1 MRITRRRAL
10 ASLGIGAP
18 AALLARP
25 VGHLAIAAYRDRGSI
40 PAPPAGFAE
49 DASRLET
56 VAVET
61 HFVPGNGTEEAL
73 RDLLFRARAVGR
85 PIAIAGARH
94 TMGGQTSAPGAVVI
108 DTSEIRAMSL
118 DEGRDVLT
126 VGSGARWAQ
135 VLAYL
140 DPLGRSVA
148 VMQGYSSFSVGGSL
162 GANVHG
168 WQHDRPPI
176 ASTVESLRIMLAD
189 GRVVRASR
197 SENQQ
202 LFALVLGGY
211 GLFGVVIDVD
221 LRVVDNALYS
231 AKRWNGPADGYV
243 DLFERHVRTDPAV
256 RMAYGRISVSPKRF
270 LTEALLTVYSAEPVP
285 HGALPRLRPTQSS
298 ALQRAIFRGSEGS
311 VYGKELRWQIE
322 SAFGGEAGSGLSR
335 NQILDEPAALFENR
349 DPQKTDILQEY
360 FVPHASFA
368 SLLARMRR
376 ILPRYP
382 ADLLNVTVRTVLGD
396 DDSFLRYAD
405 RPMFALV
412 LLFCIPRTAE
422 ADRQMMPLTRELVD
436 AAISLGGRYYLPY
449 RLHATP
455 EQLARAY
462 PQARAFFE
470 AKRTWDPDLLFRNHF
485 FGKYAGV

>member
-40 PAPPAGFAE
+40 PAPPAGFTE

-61 HFVPGNGTEEAL
+61 HVVPAQRTEETLRAL
-73 RDLLFRARAVGR
+73 FSRARTAGR

-94 TMGGQTSAPGAVVI
+94 TMGGQTSASGALVI
-108 DTSEIRAMSL
+108 DTSELRAMSL
-118 DEGRDVLT
+118 DEGRNVLT
-126 VGSGARWAQ
+126 VGSGARWSQ

-176 ASTVESLRIMLAD
+176 ASSVESLRIMLAD
-189 GRVVRASR
+189 GRVVRANR
-197 SENQQ
+197 SENRQ
-202 LFALVLGGY
+202 LFALVIGGY
-211 GLFGVVIDVD
+211 GLFGVVLDVD

-231 AKRWNGPADGYV
+231 AKRWNALADEYV
-243 DLFERHVRTDPAV
+243 DLFERRVHADSAV

-270 LTEALLTVYSAEPVP
+270 LTEALLTAYSAQPVS
-285 HGALPRLRPTQSS
+285 HGNIPSLRPTESS
-298 ALQRAIFRGSEGS
+298 AFERAIFRGSEGS
-311 VYGKELRWQIE
+311 GYGKELRWQIE

-360 FVPHASFA
+360 FVPPASFA
-368 SLLARMRR
+368 SLLSRMRE
-376 ILPRYP
+376 ILPKYP
-382 ADLLNVTVRTVLGD
+382 ADLLNMTVRTVLRD

-405 RPMFALV
+405 GPMFALV

-422 ADRQMMPLTRELVD
+422 ADRQMVPLTRELVD

-455 EQLARAY
+455 EQLAMAY

-485 FGKYAGV
+485 FEKYGRA